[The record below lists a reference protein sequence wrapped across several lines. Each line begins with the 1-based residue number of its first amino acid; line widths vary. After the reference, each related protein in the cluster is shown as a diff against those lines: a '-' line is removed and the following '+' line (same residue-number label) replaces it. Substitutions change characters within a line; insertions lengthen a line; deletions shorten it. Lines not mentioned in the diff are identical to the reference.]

1 MDILRIKIPYKDIY
15 TSVFL
20 IRTPQG
26 DVIFDTAATDED
38 VENYI
43 LPAIKLYL
51 QIMACRKDRQI
62 IFRNQMNG

>member
-38 VENYI
+38 VEKYI
-43 LPAIKLYL
+43 LPIIKEKKL
-51 QIMACRKDRQI
+51 QCKISVY
-62 IFRNQMNG
+62 FS